1 MHGLPATRVSCPCL
15 ADVEIT
21 VAGRLTGGFRTIVSD
36 LVAVIQVE
44 ELDARDL

>member
-1 MHGLPATRVSCPCL
+1 MGCRRQESHAHVSLMCG
-15 ADVEIT
+15 IT